1 MKALFLTFFSLVI
14 FLQCNLINAQT
25 YNLSVVEGYGSGNY
39 SAGDTVHIWSKA
51 YDTTKT
57 FKKWNGDVQFL
68 ENPNEWHSKLIMPSQ
83 NISVSAIIDD
93 MPNYSITYEQI
104 MGQNILKNVYYFFPT
119 NLKGVIYLFHGT
131 GGSANN
137 FINSIENRSFIN
149 AAIAD
154 GFGIIATEAEEISL
168 NSDLNGDG
176 KLRWKVFPV
185 DTVNGIDYLNIKI
198 LTNTFIQRGDFN
210 YSTPIFSVGMSNG
223 GSFSAGISSALN
235 FRAGVSYCASSV
247 QGIFTERTNPFA
259 FRMAKFDD
267 NDEVGEDGNYE
278 AWQNDSILASREIC
292 HDFKLHDRQPIYPER
307 FARISGISVSNS
319 QLFYND
325 LVTNNLLDNNNF
337 ALHSDTIRNR
347 IIANPSLFPN
357 IIQLPISFT
366 NDALSQ
372 IAASNAE
379 HKFYSDYNF
388 ETLNFFNTLCEPS
401 VGIEN
406 MQFESRVWL
415 YPNPASSILYI
426 NTENNIPLSFSISNS
441 LGQLLAESSLTNNFI
456 TISHL
461 PKGIYL
467 IRINNS
473 DTETTLLKF
482 IKE

>member
-57 FKKWNGDVQFL
+57 FKKWTGDIQFL

-83 NISVSAIIDD
+83 NISVSAIIDN
-93 MPNYSITYEQI
+93 MPNYSITFEQI
-104 MGQNILKNVYYFFPT
+104 MGQNILKNVYYFFPN

-185 DTVNGIDYLNIKI
+185 DTVNGVDYLNIKI

-247 QGIFTERTNPFA
+247 QGIFTQRTNPFA

-278 AWQNDSILASREIC
+278 AWQNDSILAAREIC
-292 HDFKLHDRQPIYPER
+292 HDYKLHDRQPIYPER

-319 QLFYND
+319 QLFYNELVATD
-325 LVTNNLLDNNNF
+325 LIDNENY

-347 IIANPSLFPN
+347 ITENPSLFPN
-357 IIQLPISFT
+357 IIQLPPTLIS
-366 NDALSQ
+366 DALSQ

-426 NTENNIPLSFSISNS
+426 KSENNIPLSFSISNS

-461 PKGIYL
+461 PKGIYF
-467 IRINNS
+467 IRIKNS
-473 DTETTLLKF
+473 DNETSLLKF
-482 IKE
+482 VKE